1 MSSISDQPAIYK
13 NLGSDKTL
21 QQIRGGCRASTT
33 RSRSQCHYKVPNWQT
48 YEAGLWQR
56 GSLTIW
62 FTEEAI
68 AAWRA
73 GSNAFWSVGQSDP
86 GITAGVDDALI

>member
-48 YEAGLWQR
+48 CD
-56 GSLTIW
+56 TP
-62 FTEEAI
+62 
-68 AAWRA
+68 
-73 GSNAFWSVGQSDP
+73 NAKDNFAFERTFHLDRCVSVLDLRHKQ
-86 GITAGVDDALI
+86 